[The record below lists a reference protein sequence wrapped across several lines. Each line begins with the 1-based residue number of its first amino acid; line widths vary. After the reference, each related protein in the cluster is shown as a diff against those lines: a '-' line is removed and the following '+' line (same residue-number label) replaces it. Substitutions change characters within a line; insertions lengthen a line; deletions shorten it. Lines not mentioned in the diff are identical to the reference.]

1 MNGYQ
6 ARDTFDIYLGIMILI
21 VFVVILL
28 LEPIVSLSKERSYIK
43 MEMGRSKGREYKYW
57 KKQLKLLYISHIPIL
72 GRIIIKFMK

>member
-6 ARDTFDIYLGIMILI
+6 ARDTFDIYLGIAILI

-43 MEMGRSKGREYKYW
+43 MEMSRSEGREYRYW
-57 KKQLKLLYISHIPIL
+57 RKKLKILYISHIPIL